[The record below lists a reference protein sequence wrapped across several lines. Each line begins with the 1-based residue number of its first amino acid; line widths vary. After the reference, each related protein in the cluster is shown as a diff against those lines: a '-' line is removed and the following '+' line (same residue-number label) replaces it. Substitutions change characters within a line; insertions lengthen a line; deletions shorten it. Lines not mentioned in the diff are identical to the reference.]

1 MGGGGGAVTRRVWG
15 LREGDGAQRER
26 HAERL
31 EGRERRGVFQTEM
44 VVRKRRE
51 AQHDR
56 LRVETGS
63 TRDGGVRGCSGAVGQ
78 GEGCNG
84 RHLVST
90 SLALLLSTGSTA
102 SSTVMCLRSVPL
114 K

>member
-1 MGGGGGAVTRRVWG
+1 MTGS
-15 LREGDGAQRER
+15 EGAQRER

-44 VVRKRRE
+44 VVRKKRD

-63 TRDGGVRGCSGAVGQ
+63 TRDGCVRGCLFVGAVGQ
-78 GEGCNG
+78 GEAAMAG
-84 RHLVST
+84 T
-90 SLALLLSTGSTA
+90 W
-102 SSTVMCLRSVPL
+102 
-114 K
+114 